1 MEMTTMN
8 EMLSSM
14 TFLGQIGGLALAL
27 LGAGLAAVLSGIGSA
42 KGTGMAGEAGTGL
55 LCEDPSKFGK
65 VMILQVIP
73 GTQGLYG
80 LVVGFMCMLRMG
92 VLDGSFV
99 DLTMAEGFRYF
110 AACLPMALGGL
121 FSAIAQGRVAAGSIN
136 ILAKKPDD
144 WSKGMVLCIT
154 VEFYAILSLLAS
166 MLMIINIGG

>member
-1 MEMTTMN
+1 MGTDIIQAIEQN
-8 EMLSSM
+8 AAAQS
-14 TFLGQIGGLALAL
+14 FLGAFGGLALAL
-27 LGAGLAAVLSGIGSA
+27 LGAGLAA
-42 KGTGMAGEAGTGL
+42 
-55 LCEDPSKFGK
+55 

-80 LVVGFMCMLRMG
+80 LVVWFFAIFSMG
-92 VLDGSFV
+92 LLGGDVSGMTVAQGLQ
-99 DLTMAEGFRYF
+99 YF
-110 AACLPMALGGL
+110 CACLPMALGGL

-166 MLMIINIGG
+166 MLMIINIS

>member
-1 MEMTTMN
+1 MGFFEA
-8 EMLSSM
+8 
-14 TFLGQIGGLALAL
+14 FGGLALAL
-27 LGAGLAAVLSGIGSA
+27 LGAGLAAVLPGIGSA
-42 KGTGMAGEAGTGL
+42 KGTGIAGEAGTGL
-55 LCEDPSKFGK
+55 LCQDPSKFGK

-80 LVVGFMCMLRMG
+80 LVVWFFAIFSMG
-92 VLDGSFV
+92 LLGGDGSVFNMSV
-99 DLTMAEGFRYF
+99 QEGLRYF

-166 MLMIINIGG
+166 MLMIINIA